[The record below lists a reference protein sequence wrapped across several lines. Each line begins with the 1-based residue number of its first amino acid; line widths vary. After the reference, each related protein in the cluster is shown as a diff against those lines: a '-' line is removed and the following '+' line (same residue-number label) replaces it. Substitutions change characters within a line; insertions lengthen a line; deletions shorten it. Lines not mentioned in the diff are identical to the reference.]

1 MDPEAFEDCLRHAE
15 AGRAQT
21 VWTVGRQI
29 AGRILG
35 LYAVWLLIC
44 LAGRVALLGWQR
56 ERLGDLGLASK
67 AMAFVHGWRMD
78 TMVLGF
84 LLAPPV
90 LLLTLAPSSLQKGV
104 GRVVRGWA
112 LLVLLVLT
120 FMEVA
125 GFPFF
130 AEYDVRPN
138 ILFAEYLR
146 YPREVASMLWKD
158 QRLGLGLSLLFLV
171 AVTLVFWRRAA
182 FARVGEVVS
191 AAWWRRAAWCLPWL
205 VILFLGIRSSF
216 GHRPANISDAFYSSN
231 RIANEIAKNTLYSVG
246 DAAYRARQD
255 GGRQAGKYGEIPM
268 EEAYARAFRLF
279 AVAPDAQRP
288 FFREVPNRF
297 PSARP
302 RNLVIIVEESLGAQF
317 VSFTGGE
324 RGLTPSIDALAEHGI
339 AFTNLYSN
347 GTRSI
352 RGLSALSAGFLPMV
366 GDGVIKRPKSQSGF
380 FSLASLLGPH
390 GYFCNFIYG
399 GEARFDNMKAW
410 YLGNGFDE
418 VIEQKDFEHPSF
430 VSTWGVSDEDLLLK
444 ANDRYRQLNG
454 AGKPFASVVFSSS
467 NHVPFEL
474 PEGKI
479 EWVEGVDRFSVRNA
493 IKYSDYAVG
502 RFFELARKEAYFAN
516 TVFVVVAD
524 HNVRVYGDDF
534 VPVDAF
540 RIPAL
545 IYGQG
550 IAPRRHDGLS
560 SQPDVLASALD
571 LLGLDLRYPILGSS
585 IFSPGR
591 QEFVLMQFNDF
602 FGFRRDDEVAV
613 YRPGK
618 APATFR
624 YEGGRLHAAP
634 RNAELERDGL
644 SLIHVTEDLYD
655 RRLYR

>member
-1 MDPEAFEDCLRHAE
+1 MRQPDEVKETIL
-15 AGRAQT
+15 G
-21 VWTVGRQI
+21 VGRQI
-29 AGRILG
+29 AVRMLS
-35 LYAVWLLIC
+35 LYFVWLLVC
-44 LAGRVALLGWQR
+44 FVGRCALFSWQWAR
-56 ERLGDLGLASK
+56 MGDMSLSSK
-67 AMAFVHGWRMD
+67 VMAFAHGWRLD
-78 TMVLGF
+78 TMALGF
-84 LLAPPV
+84 LLAPAV
-90 LLLTLAPSSLQKGV
+90 IVLTLSPSILRKWAGPLL
-104 GRVVRGWA
+104 RGWA
-112 LLVLLVLT
+112 LTVLLVLT
-120 FMEVA
+120 FLEVA
-125 GFPFF
+125 SFPFF

-138 ILFAEYLR
+138 ILFVEYLR

-158 QRLGLGLSLLFLV
+158 QKLGLGIS
-171 AVTLVFWRRAA
+171 LVFLAAVVLFFIRSRA
-182 FARVGEVVS
+182 FARMGEVLS
-191 AAWWRRAAWCLPWL
+191 AAWWRRAVWCLPWL
-205 VILFLGIRSSF
+205 LILVLGIRSSL
-216 GHRPANISDAFYSSN
+216 GHRPANISDALYSSN
-231 RIANEIAKNTLYSVG
+231 RIANEIAKNNLYSVG
-246 DAAYRARQD
+246 DAAYRAHQD
-255 GGRQAGKYGEIPM
+255 GGRQAKKYGEIPM

-279 AVAPDAQRP
+279 GVAPDAQRP
-288 FFREVPNRF
+288 FSREVPSRF
-297 PSARP
+297 PSAQP
-302 RNLVIIVEESLGAQF
+302 KNLVIIVEESMGAQF

-324 RGLTPSIDALAEHGI
+324 KGLTPSIDALAERGI

-352 RGLSALSAGFLPMV
+352 RGLSALSAGFLPVV
-366 GDGVIKRPKSQSGF
+366 GEGVIKRTKSQSGF
-380 FSLASLLGPH
+380 FSLASLLKPH

-399 GEARFDNMKAW
+399 GEGRFDNMKVW

-444 ANDRYRQLNG
+444 ANDRYKQLAS

-474 PEGKI
+474 PEKKI
-479 EWVEGVDRFSVRNA
+479 EWVEGVDKFSVKNA

-502 RFFELARKEAYFAN
+502 RFFELAKSEAYFAN

-534 VPVDAF
+534 VPVSAF
-540 RIPAL
+540 HIPAL

-585 IFSPGR
+585 IFTPGR

-602 FGFRRDDEVAV
+602 FGFRRGDEVAV
-613 YRPGK
+613 FRPGK

-634 RNAELERDGL
+634 KNAELEWDGL

>member
-1 MDPEAFEDCLRHAE
+1 LRHAE
-15 AGRAQT
+15 AGKAQT
-21 VWTVGRQI
+21 VWMVGRQI
-29 AGRILG
+29 AGRVVG
-35 LYAVWLLIC
+35 LYAAWLLIC
-44 LAGRVALLGWQR
+44 LVGRLALFGWQWA
-56 ERLGDLGLASK
+56 RLGDLGLASK

-78 TMVLGF
+78 TMALGF
-84 LLAPPV
+84 LLALPV
-90 LLLTLAPSSLQKGV
+90 LLLTLAPSSLHKAV
-104 GRVVRGWA
+104 GRAVRGWA

-138 ILFAEYLR
+138 ILFVEYLR

-158 QRLGLGLSLLFLV
+158 QKIGLALSLFFLV
-171 AVTLVFWRRAA
+171 VVALFFRRRAI

-191 AAWWRRAAWCLPWL
+191 AAWWRRAVWCLPWL

-216 GHRPANISDAFYSSN
+216 GHRAANISDALYSPN

-255 GGRQAGKYGEIPM
+255 GGRQAKKYGEIPM
-268 EEAYARAFRLF
+268 EEAFARAFRLF
-279 AVAPDAQRP
+279 GVAPDAQRP
-288 FFREVPNRF
+288 FSREVPSRF
-297 PSARP
+297 PSAQP
-302 RNLVIIVEESLGAQF
+302 KNLVIIVEESLGAQF

-324 RGLTPSIDALAEHGI
+324 NGLTPSIDALAERGI

-352 RGLSALSAGFLPMV
+352 RGLSALSAGFLPVV
-366 GDGVIKRPKSQSGF
+366 GDGVIKRTKSQSGF
-380 FSLASLLGPH
+380 FSLASLLKPH
-390 GYFCNFIYG
+390 GYYCNFIYG
-399 GEARFDNMKAW
+399 GEGRFDNMKAW

-444 ANDRYRQLNG
+444 ANDRYKQLAS

-474 PEGKI
+474 PEKKI
-479 EWVEGVDRFSVRNA
+479 EWVDGVDKFSVKNA

-502 RFFELARKEAYFAN
+502 RFFALAKNEAYFAN

-524 HNVRVYGDDF
+524 HNIRVYGDDF
-534 VPVDAF
+534 VPVSAF
-540 RIPAL
+540 HIPAL

-550 IAPRRHDGLS
+550 IAPRRHEGLS

-585 IFSPGR
+585 IFTPGR

-602 FGFRRDDEVAV
+602 FGFRRGDEVAV
-613 YRPGK
+613 FRPGK

-624 YEGGRLHAAP
+624 YEGGHLRAAP
-634 RNAELERDGL
+634 KNAELERDGL